1 MFLRCCAFFNFEG
14 VPLRE
19 SSPEMSLPWPTA
31 AGQATQA
38 FYFHPPSSFPPYSS
52 IFILVYQ
59 QQPLHSFTPS
69 PAQPIHGLLPP
80 FTSVHAIHLSCIL
93 WLRGYSLF
101 LMACLIGLC
110 TILRFPLLLLS
121 SQLLRK
127 KIYMNVPIHSNW
139 NTRASDPSIHPH
151 RVGTKRGRET
161 AFAKQ
166 RTTKRKRRPTLQIEQ
181 RASQRHILFRKR

>member
-80 FTSVHAIHLSCIL
+80 FYKCARYTSFMYFMVEGVFPFFNGLSYWLVHYFAFSFTSALITIAAKKNIHE
-93 WLRGYSLF
+93 RPN
-101 LMACLIGLC
+101 
-110 TILRFPLLLLS
+110 PL
-121 SQLLRK
+121 QLEYASERPFHPPTQSGNQKRARDSICQATDDGK
-127 KIYMNVPIHSNW
+127 KEKADTSN
-139 NTRASDPSIHPH
+139 
-151 RVGTKRGRET
+151 
-161 AFAKQ
+161 
-166 RTTKRKRRPTLQIEQ
+166 
-181 RASQRHILFRKR
+181 

>member
-38 FYFHPPSSFPPYSS
+38 FYFHSPSSFPPYSS

-93 WLRGYSLF
+93 WLRGYSPFFNGLSYWLVHYF
-101 LMACLIGLC
+101 AFSFFTSALI
-110 TILRFPLLLLS
+110 TIAAKKNIHERPNPL
-121 SQLLRK
+121 QLEYASERPFHPPTQSGNQK
-127 KIYMNVPIHSNW
+127 
-139 NTRASDPSIHPH
+139 RARDSICSATDD
-151 RVGTKRGRET
+151 GK
-161 AFAKQ
+161 
-166 RTTKRKRRPTLQIEQ
+166 KRKADT
-181 RASQRHILFRKR
+181 